1 MRSAAT
7 WLCAL
12 ALLAAPA
19 AKAARKRPAHKP
31 APAAHGRPEDNPRL
45 KGDARAFARAR
56 VRFQAPEDL
65 SELPADADSVQVSLE
80 VSGYALGAAPGAPPD
95 GPQPHAHLVVDEG
108 GSTLTVDDVK
118 EPVLLRGLRPGP
130 HALRV
135 VLCRPWHEVV
145 KAPGAFALVRF
156 RVGPRGP
163 ARAAA
168 AAELA
173 AWPDPRKPLLTYV
186 LPLPEPTVE
195 GPRLVSPPVAAASA
209 GDAPLGADSV
219 NPPPPPPAHAEAK
232 GGRAAAKPVPG
243 AHKRTRPVLDFFVSN
258 ARLVRHGARVR
269 LVVDKKEY
277 PTVRAWKP
285 VRLDP
290 LKPGQHH
297 VSIDL
302 LDRRGTKVRNALNRN
317 DRTFVLR

>member
-1 MRSAAT
+1 MRAAAP

-19 AKAARKRPAHKP
+19 GEAARKRAAAKP
-31 APAAHGRPEDNPRL
+31 AKAPAVRPEDNPRL

-56 VRFQAPEDL
+56 VRFLEPQDLAQLAASED
-65 SELPADADSVQVSLE
+65 AVRVSLQ
-80 VSGYALGAAPGAPPD
+80 VSGYALGAAPGAPDDAPR
-95 GPQPHAHLVVDEG
+95 PHAHLIVDDGEG
-108 GSTLTVDDVK
+108 TLTLGDASA
-118 EPVLLRGLRPGP
+118 PVLLRGLRPGP

-156 RVGPRGP
+156 RVGARGP

-173 AWPDPRKPLLTYV
+173 AWPDPKKPLLTYV
-186 LPLPEPTVE
+186 LPLPEPAHD
-195 GPRLVSPPVAAASA
+195 GPRLVSVPVAAASA
-209 GDAPLGADSV
+209 AQPLGADAD
-219 NPPPPPPAHAEAK
+219 NPPPASRAEAK
-232 GGRAAAKPVPG
+232 VDRASDPPPDG
-243 AHKRTRPVLDFFVSN
+243 ARKRTRPLLDFFVAN

-269 LVVDKKEY
+269 VVVDKKEY

-290 LKPGQHH
+290 LKPGEHH

-302 LDRRGTKVRNALNRN
+302 LDRRGTKVRNALTRN